1 MGYTFSRYFLRL
13 VLPFTA
19 LGVLTFSLSV
29 IFADLFGPMRFMMY
43 VMAVFFPLVGVFYP
57 KIWVDRRRR
66 EIEQNIHQFI
76 TNAGVLAAANVER
89 MEIFRSLAGE
99 KELYGPLA
107 DEIEKVVTLVDTWR
121 LSLEEACR
129 YVSERTPSDIL
140 SDFLERLSHTTE
152 AGEDVRRFLIDEQ
165 EVVISDYESMYEDS
179 IHRARDLRD
188 LFLSMILAT
197 VFLVVFSIIMPFLTG
212 FSPFLMIGIA
222 ILVFVVSEI
231 GFILGTEFIL
241 PDDPIW
247 FRPKLFTSREA
258 RIGRAEIFSL
268 LLFGLTLGL
277 LSAHLFFGVFSTPFL
292 PISIYLALPLTPLII
307 PGLMVWREEVKIRN
321 KDENF
326 PSFLRT
332 LAASASA
339 KRAAAANV
347 LETLKEK
354 EFGALTLDIQNLHK
368 RLKMRID
375 EKLAWDYFFAE
386 SGSNLVQRFGEMYSE
401 GVTKGGDP
409 KTVADVITEN
419 FKRILRIRER
429 RYDFAS
435 SLRGVLYGITV
446 IAAVTFFMGFS
457 FASEMIEEV
466 GQTGFK
472 TIEQV
477 FWVRIY
483 DPPGVHFMLV
493 GLVLLNALLIA
504 FYIRTVS
511 SCDARG
517 VYAHAVLLLWA
528 GVVGELVVENFIR
541 PIVAI

>member
-1 MGYTFSRYFLRL
+1 M

-222 ILVFVVSEI
+222 CL
-231 GFILGTEFIL
+231 LY
-241 PDDPIW
+241 
-247 FRPKLFTSREA
+247 TS
-258 RIGRAEIFSL
+258 
-268 LLFGLTLGL
+268 
-277 LSAHLFFGVFSTPFL
+277 
-292 PISIYLALPLTPLII
+292 
-307 PGLMVWREEVKIRN
+307 
-321 KDENF
+321 
-326 PSFLRT
+326 PSPR
-332 LAASASA
+332 
-339 KRAAAANV
+339 
-347 LETLKEK
+347 
-354 EFGALTLDIQNLHK
+354 D
-368 RLKMRID
+368 
-375 EKLAWDYFFAE
+375 
-386 SGSNLVQRFGEMYSE
+386 
-401 GVTKGGDP
+401 
-409 KTVADVITEN
+409 
-419 FKRILRIRER
+419 
-429 RYDFAS
+429 
-435 SLRGVLYGITV
+435 
-446 IAAVTFFMGFS
+446 
-457 FASEMIEEV
+457 
-466 GQTGFK
+466 
-472 TIEQV
+472 
-477 FWVRIY
+477 
-483 DPPGVHFMLV
+483 
-493 GLVLLNALLIA
+493 
-504 FYIRTVS
+504 
-511 SCDARG
+511 
-517 VYAHAVLLLWA
+517 
-528 GVVGELVVENFIR
+528 
-541 PIVAI
+541 